1 MVGKVTDITKAEGEA
16 VNPQPNVSTPAAQPI
31 DCRFYDK
38 LLIFPPLSDAK
49 KFEPWK
55 KYLFTGIVSLA
66 AVAAPLQSTMLMRM
80 YFLIRPISNSQFRPR

>member
-1 MVGKVTDITKAEGEA
+1 MILNMVGNITDISKAEDEV
-16 VNPQPNVSTPAAQPI
+16 VNPRPNVSTPAAQPSYF
-31 DCRFYDK
+31 RFYDK
-38 LLIFPPLSDAK
+38 PLIFPPLSDAR

-80 YFLIRPISNSQFRPR
+80 SFLIRSI